1 MDRNDH
7 RAKTLA
13 WILLT
18 LAIGGCST
26 KDFVRVDPSLPIDL
40 APDEGLLV
48 FQVDT
53 DLPIEKLILT
63 GLDAGRPIDAGDTFE
78 IVRVPAGR
86 YRWYSLVVPESDRHR
101 GLYRI
106 DPSKYAD
113 EDELYFEVQPGVLN
127 YAGELVVS
135 RGRVTWFQRS
145 IYIRVLNHL
154 AGAIRVLERE
164 HPALLDQYAL
174 VHARDRSRNDP
185 FLEFYLDA
193 RRAKRG
199 VPLEGSRP

>member
-1 MDRNDH
+1 MDGIDR
-7 RAKTLA
+7 RAKTLS

-18 LAIGGCST
+18 LAIAGCST
-26 KDFVRVDPSLPIDL
+26 TDFVRVDPAGPIEL
-40 APDEGLLV
+40 SAEEGLLI
-48 FQVDT
+48 FQVDS
-53 DLPIEKLILT
+53 DLPISKLVLT

-101 GLYRI
+101 GRYRI

-113 EDELYFEVQPGVLN
+113 EDELYFEIQPGVLN

-154 AGAIRVLERE
+154 AGAIRTLERE
-164 HPALLDQYAL
+164 HPTLLEQYPL
-174 VHARDRSRNDP
+174 VHARDRSRDDR
-185 FLEFYLDA
+185 FLEFYLEA
-193 RRAKRG
+193 RRAKR
-199 VPLEGSRP
+199 PDSLEGARQ